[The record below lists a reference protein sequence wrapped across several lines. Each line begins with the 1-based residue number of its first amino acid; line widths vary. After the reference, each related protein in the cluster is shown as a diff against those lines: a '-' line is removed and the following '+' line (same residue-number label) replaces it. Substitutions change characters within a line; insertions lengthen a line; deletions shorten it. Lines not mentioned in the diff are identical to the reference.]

1 MELCYNDLL
10 NPQRKEENMKAGV
23 HPIYNNAKVVCACG
37 NTFETRSTKEL
48 IKLEICSACH
58 PFYTGQQRL
67 VDTAGRV
74 ERFKKRFS
82 ATDGKTVVRK
92 PVKAAKKA
100 LEPVASNK
108 ALRRAVL
115 STAPKK
121 DEKAPAV
128 KKPAKKEA

>member
-1 MELCYNDLL
+1 
-10 NPQRKEENMKAGV
+10 MKSGI
-23 HPIYNNAKVVCACG
+23 HPVYANAKVVCACG

-74 ERFKKRFS
+74 ERFKKRFE
-82 ATDGKTVVRK
+82 ATGGKTVVRK
-92 PVKAAKKA
+92 PAKAAKKA
-100 LEPVASNK
+100 LDPVKSNK

-121 DEKAPAV
+121 EETPAA

>member
-1 MELCYNDLL
+1 
-10 NPQRKEENMKAGV
+10 MKAGI
-23 HPIYNNAKVVCACG
+23 HPIYVVSKVICACG

-92 PVKAAKKA
+92 PVKPSTIKKVEHVGHAAKRK
-100 LEPVASNK
+100 
-108 ALRRAVL
+108 VL
-115 STAPKK
+115 TTAPKK
-121 DEKAPAV
+121 EAEKPA
-128 KKPAKKEA
+128 KKPAKKAA